1 MDELENKPL
10 PMPEPAGRTDLQE
23 LQEQCR
29 SLQNLVFG
37 LLVLMLIIS
46 GTLCIYLR
54 RQVKNTSADLE
65 GFRAQAT
72 NVINAA
78 QKNGQMIDNF
88 VRQLSEFGKVHS
100 DFAAV
105 LARYGIKAPP
115 ATSAPPT
122 TLTPPAKAP
131 AKK

>member
-1 MDELENKPL
+1 MEDLPNKPL

-23 LQEQCR
+23 LEDQCR
-29 SLQNLVFG
+29 SLQSLVFG

-46 GTLCIYLR
+46 GTMCIYLR

-72 NVINAA
+72 NVIAAA
-78 QKNGQMIDNF
+78 QKSGPAVDDFI
-88 VRQLSEFGKVHS
+88 RKLSDFGKTHS
-100 DFAAV
+100 DFGAV
-105 LARYGIKAPP
+105 LARYGVKPAPT
-115 ATSAPPT
+115 TSAPPT
-122 TLTPPAKAP
+122 TLTPPP